1 MPASLQHTLDF
12 LDDLC
17 LNNNRVW
24 FKANRDRYELARAA
38 YADVLSEL
46 IARFDV
52 VDDLG
57 GISPEAC
64 MYRINRDVRFS
75 ADKSPYKTWFGAL
88 LGKQGRKSET
98 LWTYFQVAP
107 KGNSLVAAGA
117 YRPSP
122 EQVKFIRDTIA
133 ADSSPLRKLITAP
146 TFKSLFGSLE
156 GDALK
161 TAPKGYP
168 KDHPDID
175 LLRLKQWLA
184 TRDLTV
190 DDLLRD
196 DLVDYVL
203 EIAGAMKPFAHYIAN
218 LLERAPKADRP
229 PRER

>member
-12 LDDLC
+12 LDDLR
-17 LNNNRVW
+17 LNNNREW
-24 FKANRDRYELARAA
+24 FKANRERYEMARAA
-38 YADVLSEL
+38 YVDVLSEL
-46 IARFDV
+46 IARFDM

-75 ADKSPYKTWFGAL
+75 ADKSPYKPWFGAL
-88 LGKQGRKSET
+88 LGKQGRKSDS
-98 LWTYFQVAP
+98 LWYYFQVAP
-107 KGNSLVAAGA
+107 EGNSLVATGA
-117 YRPSP
+117 YMATP
-122 EQVKFIRDTIA
+122 EQVKYIRDTIA
-133 ADSSPLRKLITAP
+133 ADSKPLRKLTAAP
-146 TFKSLFGSLE
+146 KFKALFGTVE

-161 TAPKGYP
+161 TAPKGYS

-175 LLRLKQWLA
+175 LLRMKQWLA
-184 TRDLTV
+184 TRYLTV

-203 EIAGAMKPFAHYIAN
+203 EVAGAMKPFAHYIAN
-218 LLERAPKADRP
+218 LLERAPKVDRP